1 MDSNTAVII
10 LGAVVLIVIIS
21 LLSKSSNKKDDLPY
35 HMTYLLTKNEY
46 AFYKRLTE
54 VTEPLGLQILTKIRF
69 ADLVEVDSGI
79 PHNEW
84 NRYFSK
90 IRSKHIDFAI
100 ADDMKVIILIELDDS
115 SHQKQDSIERDQFK
129 NDVLEKTGYTLVR
142 TYGDTNIVREALK
155 NKGYSIKKR
164 R

>member
-1 MDSNTAVII
+1 MDSNTAVIVLGVAALIIII
-10 LGAVVLIVIIS
+10 L
-21 LLSKSSNKKDDLPY
+21 LLGKSSNKKENLPY

-46 AFYKRLTE
+46 AFYKRLTK
-54 VTEPLGLQILTKIRF
+54 VTEPLGLQILAKIRL
-69 ADLVEVDSGI
+69 ADLVEVDSGM

-115 SHQKQDSIERDQFK
+115 SHQRQDSIERDQFK
-129 NDVLEKTGYTLVR
+129 NNVLEKTGYTLVR
-142 TYGDTNIVREALK
+142 TYGDINIVTDALK
-155 NKGYSIKKR
+155 DKGYSAKKR
-164 R
+164 